1 MSNATRKFEPG
12 QIVATPGATM
22 ACMAAGVHPMAFVS
36 RHLAGDWGE
45 VDEDDQRT
53 NDWSVLNEAR
63 ILSAYTLPSGT
74 RIWVITEADRSSTCI
89 LLPEEY

>member
-1 MSNATRKFEPG
+1 MSTAPRKFDPG
-12 QIVATPGATM
+12 QIVATLGTTIAYV
-22 ACMAAGVHPMAFVS
+22 AAGINPMALIS
-36 RHLAGDWGE
+36 RHLAGDWG
-45 VDEDDQRT
+45 DLDPDDLRT
-53 NDWSVLNEAR
+53 NDWSVQNEAR